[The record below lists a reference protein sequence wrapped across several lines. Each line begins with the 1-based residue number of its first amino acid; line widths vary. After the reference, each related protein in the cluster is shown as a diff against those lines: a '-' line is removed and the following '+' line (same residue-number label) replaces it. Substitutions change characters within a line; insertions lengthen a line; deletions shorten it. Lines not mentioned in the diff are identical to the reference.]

1 MAEGGGTLPLV
12 IVMRHRGP
20 YQIPLLLGR
29 LRSLLSPI
37 YVDVRVR
44 NDDVILNT

>member
-1 MAEGGGTLPLV
+1 
-12 IVMRHRGP
+12 MRHRGP

-29 LRSLLSPI
+29 LRALLSPI
-37 YVDVRVR
+37 YADVRVR